1 MGTVIKASQRR
12 TIAVMQP
19 YFIPYAGYFRLLAAT
34 DVFVIYDCV
43 QFSRRGWLH
52 RNKMHSA
59 AGSLEWM
66 TLPLKKAP
74 QDILIKDLEFRDS
87 ARQELLAEARKF
99 PALNRVVSADE
110 SEIASLLFDMT
121 VPPVDYIVRLLRWA
135 AVRLDV
141 PWTVLRSSTLDI
153 DPAKRGEAR
162 ILAIA
167 EKQNATT
174 YLNAPGGVELY
185 DRDNFSDNG
194 IELRFLDTYAGPK
207 QSILERLLT
216 EDPASIRAEIYSQLD

>member
-1 MGTVIKASQRR
+1 
-12 TIAVMQP
+12 MQP

-52 RNKMHSA
+52 RNKMHNA
-59 AGSLEWM
+59 AGGLEWM

-74 QDILIKDLEFRDS
+74 QDVLIKDLEFRDG
-87 ARQELLAEARKF
+87 ARQEFLNEARRF
-99 PALNRVVSADE
+99 PALNKIVADDDN
-110 SEIASLLFDMT
+110 EIASLLFDMS
-121 VPPVDYIVRLLRWA
+121 VPPADYIVRLLEWA
-135 AVRLDV
+135 AVRLDI

-167 EKQNATT
+167 AKVNATT
-174 YLNAPGGVELY
+174 YLNAPGGVDLY
-185 DRDNFSDNG
+185 DQDNFRKDG
-194 IELRFLDTYAGPK
+194 IELRFLDNYTGYNH
-207 QSILERLLT
+207 SILERLLT
-216 EDPASIRAEIYSQLD
+216 EDPASIRAEIYSQLG